1 MGWLTAHRHAVD
13 RPRVRAAVEAAERGT
28 SAEIVVSVSPFFVG
42 NVWRAA
48 RRAFE
53 KLGIART
60 RERNGVLLFVV
71 PARRE
76 VGVMADDAIHARLG
90 APVWREIAE
99 DVAAAFGR
107 GEGTD
112 GVVDAVARLG
122 ASLASAFPRRP
133 DDINELDDCIAHV
146 THTQRRR

>member
-48 RRAFE
+48 RRAFA
-53 KLGIART
+53 KL
-60 RERNGVLLFVV
+60 ERNGVLLFVV

-76 VGVMADDAIHARLG
+76 LVVIADDAIDALLG
-90 APVWREIAE
+90 ASVWREIAD

-112 GVVDAVARLG
+112 GLVDAVARL
-122 ASLASAFPRRP
+122 AATLEAAFPRVSR
-133 DDINELDDCIAHV
+133 
-146 THTQRRR
+146 T